1 MKAILLNSGLGER
14 LYPSSEDTP
23 KCLFEI
29 CGNSILGRELDCIKE
44 YGITEIIITTGPFA
58 EKIREYVAH
67 KHPDVSVTY
76 VQNSL
81 FKKTNY
87 IYSLWL
93 CKDLIDDDVLLLH
106 GDVVLEAPVLKELL
120 DCREES
126 CVLVNRDI
134 APPEKDFKA
143 RIVGGRVRE
152 IGVDVYGNGCFF
164 MPPVYRFS
172 EKDFK
177 TWIQM
182 MGEFVENGNVRV
194 YAEEALNRILD
205 DVKLTPVYY
214 TGFCME
220 IDTLYDLDLTRQY
233 FSSRR

>member
-1 MKAILLNSGLGER
+1 MKVILLNSGVGER
-14 LYPSSEDTP
+14 LLPSSEDTP
-23 KCLFEI
+23 KCLLEI
-29 CGNSILGRELDCIKE
+29 CGNQILGRELDCIKE
-44 YGITEIIITTGPFA
+44 YGINDIIITTGPFA

-76 VQNSL
+76 VQNNM
-81 FKKTNY
+81 FKETNY

-120 DCREES
+120 DCERES

-134 APPEKDFKA
+134 PPPEKDFKA
-143 RIVGGRVRE
+143 RIVDKRVKE
-152 IGVDVYGNGCFF
+152 IGVDVYGSGCFF

-172 EKDFK
+172 KKDFK
-177 TWIQM
+177 NWIKVI
-182 MGEFVENGNVRV
+182 GEFVDKGNVRV
-194 YAEEALNRILD
+194 YAENALNQILD
-205 DVKLTPVYY
+205 EMKLTPVYY

-220 IDTLYDLDLTRQY
+220 VDTAYDLDLAREY